1 MSPLTWLLV
10 ALAPLLALA
19 LLWRWP
25 DRAAPW
31 LWLSCLP
38 ALLASFWPPAALE
51 PAILWPGAT
60 WGAEDMLARAW
71 LAFTALLWGCAS
83 VYAGADLV
91 GDRHRLRFWCC
102 WLLSLSG
109 NLLLII
115 AQDAG
120 SFYVGFSLMS
130 LAAYGLIV
138 HQRGPAPRQAGRLY
152 LQLAI
157 LGEMLIFAGM
167 MLRIHEADGAFALAT
182 WQGVPTGWLTASVL
196 LIGFGLKAGFWPLHV
211 WLPLAHPAAPA
222 AASAVLSGAM
232 IKAGILGLWRFLPEQ
247 DPVLQSWALPLLA
260 IGAISAFYGVALGLL
275 QSRAKAA
282 LAYSSV
288 SQIGY
293 LLVVLALAWLHPES
307 RAAAGILLALY
318 GVHHGLAKGALFMG
332 AGLAAHYRLRHWHW
346 LAMALP
352 AMALAGLPLTSGAAV
367 KILLKDTVYA
377 SDVSQWSILLTAGA
391 AATAILLMRAL
402 WLMWQQQP
410 GADACRPPATQL
422 WPWLALCMM
431 PAALPWLWPE
441 LRTALLASL
450 PPGTLWAGLWPLLL
464 AGAIAWAVQ
473 ASGWQIPARLRRLPQ
488 PARAGSLRL
497 KRLLQRPPVPAV
509 AAQVDEHRWRTAER
523 YWNRLW
529 RGNAVTLSAW
539 LLILLLLLG
548 WLG

>member
-102 WLLSLSG
+102 WLLSLCG

-377 SDVSQWSILLTAGA
+377 SDVSQWSMLLTAGA

>member
-91 GDRHRLRFWCC
+91 GDRHRLRFWSC
-102 WLLSLSG
+102 WLLSLCG

-307 RAAAGILLALY
+307 RSAAGILLALY

-332 AGLAAHYRLRHWHW
+332 AGLAAHYRLRPWHW

-377 SDVSQWSILLTAGA
+377 SDVSQWSMLLTAGA

-410 GADACRPPATQL
+410 GADAGRPPATQL

>member
-1 MSPLTWLLV
+1 MNPVIWFLV
-10 ALAPLLALA
+10 VLAPLLAVA

-31 LWLSCLP
+31 MWLSCLP
-38 ALLASFWPPAALE
+38 ALLASLWPAAAMQ
-51 PAILWPGAT
+51 PSILWPGAA
-60 WGAEDMLARAW
+60 WGAEDLLARAW

-83 VYAGADLV
+83 VYARVDLV
-91 GDRHRLRFWCC
+91 GDQHRLRFWCC
-102 WLLSLSG
+102 WMLSLCG

-138 HQRGPAPRQAGRLY
+138 HLRGPAPRQAGRLY

-167 MLRIHEADGAFALAT
+167 MLRIHEAGGALALT
-182 WQGVPTGWLTASVL
+182 AWQDVPAGWLTAAAL
-196 LIGFGLKAGFWPLHV
+196 LVGFGLKAGFWPLHV

-247 DPVLQSWALPLLA
+247 DPLLQSWALPLLA

-275 QSRAKAA
+275 QHKAKSA

-293 LLVVLALAWLHPES
+293 LLVVLALAWRHPES
-307 RAAAGILLALY
+307 RPAIATLLALY

-332 AGLAAHYRLRHWHW
+332 AGLAAHYRMRTWHW
-346 LAMALP
+346 LLMALP

-367 KILLKDTVYA
+367 KVLLKDTVYA
-377 SDVSQWSILLTAGA
+377 SDVSQWLMLLTAGS
-391 AATAILLMRAL
+391 AATAMLLLRAL
-402 WLMWQQQP
+402 WLMWRHQP
-410 GADACRPPATQL
+410 YAEAGAPPASQL

-431 PAALPWLWPE
+431 PALLPWLWPE
-441 LRTALLASL
+441 LRAALIASL
-450 PPGTLWAGLWPLLL
+450 PLKTLWAALWPLLM
-464 AGAIAWAVQ
+464 AAAIAWLVHAT
-473 ASGWQIPARLRRLPQ
+473 GWQIPARLRRLPH

-509 AAQVDEHRWRTAER
+509 EPQVVPHRWRSAER
-523 YWNRLW
+523 QWNRLW
-529 RGNAVTLSAW
+529 RGNAVTVCAW
-539 LLILLLLLG
+539 LLTLLLLLG

>member
-102 WLLSLSG
+102 WLLSLCG

-247 DPVLQSWALPLLA
+247 DPVLQSWALTLLA
-260 IGAISAFYGVALGLL
+260 IGSISAFYGVALGLL

-307 RAAAGILLALY
+307 RSGAGILLALY

-332 AGLAAHYRLRHWHW
+332 AGLAAHYRLRPWHW

-367 KILLKDTVYA
+367 KILLKDTGYA
-377 SDVSQWSILLTAGA
+377 SDVSQWSMLLTAGA

>member
-10 ALAPLLALA
+10 TLAPLLSLA

-38 ALLASFWPPAALE
+38 ALLASFWPPAALQ

-247 DPVLQSWALPLLA
+247 DPVLQSWAPPLLA

-307 RAAAGILLALY
+307 RSAAGILLALY

-332 AGLAAHYRLRHWHW
+332 AGLAAHYHLRPWHW

-377 SDVSQWSILLTAGA
+377 SDVSQWSMLLTAGA

-410 GADACRPPATQL
+410 GADAGRPPATQL

>member
-102 WLLSLSG
+102 WLLSLCG

-247 DPVLQSWALPLLA
+247 DPVLQSWALTLLA
-260 IGAISAFYGVALGLL
+260 IGSISAFYGVALGLL

-307 RAAAGILLALY
+307 RSGAGILLALY

-332 AGLAAHYRLRHWHW
+332 AGLAAHYRLRPWHW

-377 SDVSQWSILLTAGA
+377 SDVSQWSMLLTAGA

>member
-91 GDRHRLRFWCC
+91 GDRRRLRFWCC
-102 WLLSLSG
+102 WLLSLCG

-307 RAAAGILLALY
+307 RSAAGILLALY

-332 AGLAAHYRLRHWHW
+332 AGLAAHYRLRPWHW

-377 SDVSQWSILLTAGA
+377 SDVSQWSMLLTAGA

-410 GADACRPPATQL
+410 GADAGRPPSTQL

>member
-102 WLLSLSG
+102 WLLSLCG

-130 LAAYGLIV
+130 LTAYGLIV

-247 DPVLQSWALPLLA
+247 DPVLQSWALTLLA
-260 IGAISAFYGVALGLL
+260 IGSISAFYGVALGLL

-307 RAAAGILLALY
+307 RSGAGILLALY

-332 AGLAAHYRLRHWHW
+332 AGLAAHYRLRPWHW

-377 SDVSQWSILLTAGA
+377 SDVSQWSMLLTAGA

>member
-51 PAILWPGAT
+51 PAILCPGAT

-102 WLLSLSG
+102 WLLSLCG

-130 LAAYGLIV
+130 LTAYGLIV

-247 DPVLQSWALPLLA
+247 DPVLQSWALTLLA
-260 IGAISAFYGVALGLL
+260 IGSISAFYGVALGLL

-307 RAAAGILLALY
+307 GAGAGILL
-318 GVHHGLAKGALFMG
+318 
-332 AGLAAHYRLRHWHW
+332 
-346 LAMALP
+346 
-352 AMALAGLPLTSGAAV
+352 
-367 KILLKDTVYA
+367 
-377 SDVSQWSILLTAGA
+377 
-391 AATAILLMRAL
+391 
-402 WLMWQQQP
+402 
-410 GADACRPPATQL
+410 
-422 WPWLALCMM
+422 
-431 PAALPWLWPE
+431 
-441 LRTALLASL
+441 SL
-450 PPGTLWAGLWPLLL
+450 
-464 AGAIAWAVQ
+464 
-473 ASGWQIPARLRRLPQ
+473 
-488 PARAGSLRL
+488 
-497 KRLLQRPPVPAV
+497 
-509 AAQVDEHRWRTAER
+509 
-523 YWNRLW
+523 
-529 RGNAVTLSAW
+529 
-539 LLILLLLLG
+539 
-548 WLG
+548 

>member
-307 RAAAGILLALY
+307 RSAAGILLALY

-332 AGLAAHYRLRHWHW
+332 AGLAAHYRLRPWHW

-367 KILLKDTVYA
+367 KIVLKDTVYA
-377 SDVSQWSILLTAGA
+377 SDVSQWSMLLTAGA

-402 WLMWQQQP
+402 WLMWRQQP